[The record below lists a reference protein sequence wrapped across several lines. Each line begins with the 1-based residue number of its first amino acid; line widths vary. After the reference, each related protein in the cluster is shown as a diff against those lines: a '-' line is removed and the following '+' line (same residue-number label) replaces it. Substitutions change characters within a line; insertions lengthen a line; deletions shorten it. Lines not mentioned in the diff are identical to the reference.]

1 MSFAKR
7 LSELREEH
15 DIKQSKLAE
24 MLSLKPSAVSKYE
37 TELTHPGIPTII
49 KIAEI
54 FNVSVDYLLG
64 VSSIKNPYTKEN
76 FTPIECEIIT
86 RYRKL
91 SKENKIRIDERIN
104 AMLDGQR
111 L

>member
-1 MSFAKR
+1 MNFTKR
-7 LSELREEH
+7 LCELREENG
-15 DIKQSKLAE
+15 IKQSKLAE
-24 MLSLKPSAVSKYE
+24 ILNLKPSAISKYE
-37 TELTHPGIPTII
+37 TGLTQPGIPTII

-76 FTPIECEIIT
+76 FSPQEAEIIT

-91 SKENKIRIDERIN
+91 SKENKIRIDERIST
-104 AMLDGQR
+104 LIDSQR